1 MPFEKVSALSQ
12 VTFNCARHPYLR
24 ASVTILDFILLNS
37 TISRDELDR
46 RIPVS
51 CDAALRAID
60 DLANALH
67 KAVIVDCISETKIMA
82 HQSAERLPYR

>member
-1 MPFEKVSALSQ
+1 MTRGYPFPNSCYESVIYVQRRTIAIMPFEKVSALSQ
-12 VTFNCARHPYLR
+12 VTFICARHPYLR

-51 CDAALRAID
+51 CDAALPMSVCSSD
-60 DLANALH
+60 
-67 KAVIVDCISETKIMA
+67 
-82 HQSAERLPYR
+82 